1 MSRLR
6 RSEGSY
12 GRTPAPV
19 TPYQKA
25 AQVWD
30 ERLGSARV
38 QARNWRLACLASL
51 AIAGVLA
58 AGLWHTAR
66 RSTVVPYVVEVDA
79 FGAARAVGPMPGE
92 HRPGDGQIAYHLAAF
107 VENVRTVP
115 IDPVVLRRNWLRAY
129 AYVAS
134 RAAGR
139 LGDYARSADPFR
151 NVGERTVTV
160 ELTSAVRS
168 SDTSFELRWRE
179 DESFRGAAAETRWY
193 TALLSYVVQPPRD
206 AAALRA
212 NPLGIYITDFHWSRD
227 LVTGDSP

>member
-1 MSRLR
+1 MSLPR
-6 RSEGSY
+6 RSEISY

-38 QARNWRLACLASL
+38 QARNWRLACLGSL

-58 AGLWHTAR
+58 VGLWHTAQ
-66 RSTVVPYVVEVDA
+66 RSTVIPYVVEVDA
-79 FGAARAVGPMPGE
+79 LGAARAVGPVPGD
-92 HRPGDGQIAYHLAAF
+92 HRPGDGQIAYHLAEF
-107 VENVRTVP
+107 VESVRTVP
-115 IDPVVLRRNWLRAY
+115 IDPVVLRKNWMRAY

-134 RAAGR
+134 RAAAR
-139 LGDYARSADPFR
+139 LTDYARTADPFR

-160 ELTSAVRS
+160 EMSSAVRS
-168 SDTSFELRWRE
+168 SETSFELRWRE
-179 DESFRGAAAETRWY
+179 DESFRGGTAETRWF
-193 TALLSYVVQPPRD
+193 TALVSYVVQPPRD
-206 AAALRA
+206 AEALRA
-212 NPLGIYITDFHWSRD
+212 NPLGIYITDFNWSRD